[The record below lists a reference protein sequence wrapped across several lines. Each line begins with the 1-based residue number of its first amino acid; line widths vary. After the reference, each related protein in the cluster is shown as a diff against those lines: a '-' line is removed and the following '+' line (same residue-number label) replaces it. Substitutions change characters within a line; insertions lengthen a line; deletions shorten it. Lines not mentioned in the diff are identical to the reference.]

1 MVENI
6 NVTVKNDERFIIK
19 NGGFFTNT
27 TLGTKTV
34 DESNI
39 GNGKILYY
47 DSTTDKLYYDF
58 PPEGGG
64 GGGSSTLDGLY
75 DVTITN
81 VTDNQSL
88 VYDSASGVWVNKTLN
103 TDMVVEGNNNKY
115 YSDLLVKSFL
125 DNNFNST
132 SSISVENN
140 ASGYSWSVKV
150 DNNTIVVDSTN
161 NYIKVKDNVFAN
173 INHSHVLSDVTDLN
187 STDDLPEGNT
197 NKYDKTVVFTGGTN
211 VTITGTYPNFTIN
224 DNTVSTTDFNSHV
237 NDSSIHFTQSSIS
250 ITSSQV
256 SDFNTAVSNNVD
268 VSTNTSERNKTLV
281 SSTDTTS
288 GYLSDKFVAGT
299 NVTIST
305 LNSGSNEQLEVSV
318 PNVGEAN
325 TISSVGSGTS
335 LVSGKVG
342 VDLQLKSLVAG
353 TNITLTDN
361 GDSVTISSTA
371 SSGGSSSW
379 IVDRYLDGEVYVT
392 NLPYVRIPTGVSNI
406 DDVAVTLLSLPTGS
420 DFKIDVRKNGLAT
433 TDSILSGEIIITTT
447 QTPTSNGVYTTK
459 GIISNSS
466 VIEGDVL
473 YFVITQVGS
482 TFGGS
487 DLSLTVKLS

>member
-39 GNGKILYY
+39 GDGKILYY
-47 DSTTDKLYYDF
+47 DSTTDKLYYDY
-58 PPEGGG
+58 PSGGS
-64 GGGSSTLDGLY
+64 GSSTLEGLY

-81 VTDNQSL
+81 VTDNQGL
-88 VYDSASGVWVNKTLN
+88 VYDSTSGVWVNKTLN
-103 TDMVVEGNNNKY
+103 TDMVVEGNNKY

-132 SSISVENN
+132 SSISVDNT
-140 ASGYSWSVKV
+140 SGYSWSVKV
-150 DNNTIVVDSTN
+150 DNNTIVVDTTN

-173 INHSHVLSDVTDLN
+173 INHSHVLSDITDLN
-187 STDDLPEGNT
+187 STDDLPEGTVNL
-197 NKYDKTVVFTGGTN
+197 YDKTVVFTGGTN
-211 VTITGTYPNFTIN
+211 VIITGTYPNFTIN
-224 DNTVSTTDFNSHV
+224 DNSANVTDFNNHV

-288 GYLSDKFVAGT
+288 GYLSEKIVAGT

-305 LNSGSNEQLEVSV
+305 LNSGVNEQLEVSV

-325 TISSVGSGTS
+325 TISSVGTGVS

-342 VDLQLKSLVAG
+342 VDLQVKSLVAG
-353 TNITLTDN
+353 TNITITDN
-361 GDSVTISSTA
+361 GDSVTIDSTA

-392 NLPYVRIPTGVSNI
+392 NLPYVRIPVGVSNI
-406 DDVAVTLLSLPTGS
+406 DDIAVTLLTLPTGS
-420 DFKIDVRKNGLAT
+420 DFRIDVRKNGLAT

-459 GIISNSS
+459 GIIANSS
-466 VIEGDVL
+466 VVEGDVL